1 MERQNKAFKYD
12 YLEGHKHLTLSSML
26 SVLLEEFLRDKYLR
40 YGVVIETNIKS
51 LESVCVCVC
60 VCGWVLRWGG
70 GRRGKGRGVGEGERV
85 THLLSRITDQM
96 TKKYRKPPPRDTRQ
110 K

>member
-60 VCGWVLRWGG
+60 VCVGGCWGG
-70 GRRGKGRGVGEGERV
+70 VGGEGVKEEELERE
-85 THLLSRITDQM
+85 RE
-96 TKKYRKPPPRDTRQ
+96 
-110 K
+110 

>member
-26 SVLLEEFLRDKYLR
+26 SVLLEEFLPDKYLR
-40 YGVVIETNIKS
+40 YGVVIETHIKS
-51 LESVCVCVC
+51 LESVCV
-60 VCGWVLRWGG
+60 WVGVEMGG
-70 GRRGKGRGVGEGERV
+70 GGGGVKEEELERERV

>member
-1 MERQNKAFKYD
+1 M
-12 YLEGHKHLTLSSML
+12 TLSSML
-26 SVLLEEFLRDKYLR
+26 SVLLEEFLPDKYLR
-40 YGVVIETNIKS
+40 YGVVIETHIKS
-51 LESVCVCVC
+51 LESVCV
-60 VCGWVLRWGG
+60 WVGVEMGG
-70 GRRGKGRGVGEGERV
+70 GGGGVKEEELERERV